1 MMNIE
6 QRNVGIDILRAISML
21 MIAVHHV
28 LLHGSILAQADPLTS
43 QYRVAWFMEITCFCA
58 VNVYGM
64 ISGYVGYG
72 KSHHL
77 SRFLQLYFQVIFYT
91 MVTTMIFHFIRPE
104 LVTGKIVL
112 HAIFPFAFDVYWYYT
127 GYFCLFFL
135 MPFLDR
141 LMEGLTRKEADR
153 LMLTVFIIFCVVQT
167 IFNQQFSFSN
177 NGYSFLWLAIMYL
190 AGTYIKKYDLGKGNG
205 RNYLIGYF
213 LCVLLIWFLKIGYE
227 RIIYIWTLEQ
237 RSSERFIN
245 YTSPFVA
252 LCAVCLVIAFKEM
265 KKGKIASKIAKF
277 LASVSFDVYLF
288 HDAPLV
294 RDTFILGAF
303 SSYLFLNP
311 AAMMAAVLGT
321 ALAIWLIGSLIGR
334 LRILIFSLFRMN
346 KLCDILAAGLEN
358 LTGRLLKY
366 NS

>member
-91 MVTTMIFHFIRPE
+91 MVTTMLFHFIRPE

-112 HAIFPFAFDVYWYYT
+112 HALFPFAFDVYWYYT

-135 MPFLDR
+135 MPYLDR

-153 LMLTVFIIFCVVQT
+153 LILTVFIIFCVAQT
-167 IFNQQFSFSN
+167 VFNQQFSFSN

-205 RNYLIGYF
+205 RNYLIGYI
-213 LCVLLIWFLKIGYE
+213 LCVLLMWFLKIGYE

-237 RSSERFIN
+237 RISERFVN
-245 YTSPFVA
+245 YTSPFVV
-252 LCAVCLVIAFKEM
+252 LCAVCLVVSFKEM
-265 KKGKIASKIAKF
+265 KWGEKARKIAKF
-277 LASVSFDVYLF
+277 LASISFDVYLF

-294 RDTFILGAF
+294 RDTFIIGAF

-311 AAMMAAVLGT
+311 AVMVVAVIGT
-321 ALAIWLIGSLIGR
+321 ALSIWLIGSLVGK
-334 LRILIFSLFRMN
+334 LRILIFRLLQMN
-346 KLCDILAAGLEN
+346 KLCDAFAGGIEKLI
-358 LTGRLLKY
+358 GRLLK
-366 NS
+366 